1 MTIYPG
7 EQAEIDRTATTLLR
21 RYGDR
26 ARAEALVWCRHF
38 AEAGEAEERRVW
50 TRIALAVRDA
60 ARSETANDNETS
72 VRA

>member
-1 MTIYPG
+1 MST
-7 EQAEIDRTATTLLR
+7 EDFAEPCIARSAETLIR

-60 ARSETANDNETS
+60 ARNDNDTA
-72 VRA
+72 VTA

>member
-21 RYGDR
+21 RYGGR
-26 ARAEALVWCRHF
+26 ARAEALIWCRHF
-38 AEAGEAEERRVW
+38 AEAGEPEERRVW

-60 ARSETANDNETS
+60 ARADTANDNHAAAT
-72 VRA
+72 A